1 MTKPRKPNNLQA
13 RNSIDF
19 FIRVKVLARQL
30 ALPSF
35 EIGRPVRNSTGNS
48 LAARLQRSPTELPP
62 RYFFS
67 IAEPSRVF
75 TVAELKKGG
84 RHAKSQNNDRCALPV
99 FSSDVCC
106 TFTRNIAIVPSSF
119 PLPIDHRSLG
129 ITQQRLLNQSY
140 WRLLST

>member
-13 RNSIDF
+13 RTQSTF
-19 FIRVKVLARQL
+19 LIRVKVLARQL
-30 ALPSF
+30 AVPSF
-35 EIGRPVRNSTGNS
+35 EIKRPVRNSTGNS

-75 TVAELKKGG
+75 TVAELKKAG

-99 FSSDVCC
+99 VSSDVCC
-106 TFTRNIAIVPSSF
+106 TLHAISLSSHHFHCPSIIGALV
-119 PLPIDHRSLG
+119 LPSNDC
-129 ITQQRLLNQSY
+129 
-140 WRLLST
+140 